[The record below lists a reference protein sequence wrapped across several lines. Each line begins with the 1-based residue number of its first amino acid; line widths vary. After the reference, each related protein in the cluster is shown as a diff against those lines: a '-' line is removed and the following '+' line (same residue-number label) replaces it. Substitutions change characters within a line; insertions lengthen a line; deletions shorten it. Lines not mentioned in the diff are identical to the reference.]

1 MIAMSAD
8 LLSPDDLPDEL
19 SASVVADTVEE

>member
-8 LLSPDDLPDEL
+8 LLSPDDLLDAL
-19 SASVVADTVEE
+19 SASEVADTVEE